1 MCSNRSVLPDEEGCI
16 PQMGYFWWLLG
27 RALEGFV
34 GAHRFRWARIVSAR
48 PLPALRSPRGTPSP
62 QDVTRDVT
70 RDLSA
75 LVGELAALK
84 GDAAHWLTGPEY
96 AALRHCL
103 EGARRGGGAHRGQA

>member
-1 MCSNRSVLPDEEGCI
+1 
-16 PQMGYFWWLLG
+16 MGYFWWLLG

-84 GDAAHWLTGPEY
+84 GATPPTGSP
-96 AALRHCL
+96 
-103 EGARRGGGAHRGQA
+103 ARSTPP